1 MSFIVLIIAL
11 NEYVI
16 LLMLYELKSIITIFY
31 TVLKK
36 KLSPTAAKASSLLK
50 LDPAD
55 VYSHLGY

>member
-1 MSFIVLIIAL
+1 MSFIVFIIAL

-36 KLSPTAAKASSLLK
+36 KLSPIAAKASSLLR